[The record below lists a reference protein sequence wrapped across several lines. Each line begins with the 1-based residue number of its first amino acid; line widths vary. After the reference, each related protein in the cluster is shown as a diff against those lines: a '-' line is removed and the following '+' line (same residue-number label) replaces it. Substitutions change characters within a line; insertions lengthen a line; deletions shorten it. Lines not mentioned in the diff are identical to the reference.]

1 MHSWSGGT
9 FPTCVKAAY
18 MERWNLPDMCKIAAF
33 VERWNFP
40 DMCKIAAFV
49 ERWNRDTVVN
59 RW

>member
-1 MHSWSGGT
+1 
-9 FPTCVKAAY
+9 